1 MKSKTCIEFSSNKIR
16 ITRGKET
23 KKGFTLKHFFTI
35 PLEEECLIESS
46 YDEMVL
52 GDIIKNELKNR
63 RISSKNIVFILSAI
77 PNMLVREI
85 DIPKVS
91 TKNTYE
97 IVKQEASKY
106 FPINLDNYVI
116 DYKLIKIFQDKN
128 VKKQKLICIA
138 IPKFL
143 IEKLIKIADYGELKL
158 EKIDVEINAL
168 SKYLNHY
175 QTIKSNIS
183 KVPNIICAVQDTY
196 ITMIVIKD
204 GVIKMSK
211 TNLYP
216 SVLNKLSL
224 IEENLSTSEE
234 YISEAATSKEFY
246 ENNNVLSI
254 KEEIVDNIV
263 KYINFYT
270 SNQRE
275 EIETIYITGQI
286 GDKLEL
292 CEMLKQRIECNI
304 ANMNNLDIV
313 LKTKKYKSDDI
324 KKYKVVLGGLLS

>member
-1 MKSKTCIEFSSNKIR
+1 MRNKTCIEFSSNKIR
-16 ITRGKET
+16 IARGKET

-35 PLEEECLIESS
+35 PLEEECLIEST

-63 RISSKNIVFILSAI
+63 RIDSKNIVFVLSAI

-97 IVKQEASKY
+97 IVKQEALKY
-106 FPINLDNYVI
+106 FPINLENYVI

-128 VKKQKLICIA
+128 IKKQKLICIA

-143 IEKLIKIADYGELKL
+143 IEKLVKIADYGDLKL
-158 EKIDVEINAL
+158 EKIDVEVNAL
-168 SKYLNHY
+168 CKYLNHY
-175 QTIKSNIS
+175 QLIKNDIS
-183 KVPNIICAVQDTY
+183 KTANIICTVQDTY
-196 ITMIVIKD
+196 ITMVVIKD

-216 SVLNKLSL
+216 SVLNQLSL
-224 IEENLSTSEE
+224 IEENLSTSDE
-234 YISEAATSKEFY
+234 YISEAAASKEFY
-246 ENNNVLSI
+246 ESNNVLAI
-254 KEEIVDNIV
+254 KEDIADNIV
-263 KYINFYT
+263 KYINFYE

-275 EIETIYITGQI
+275 EIEKIYIAGQI
-286 GDKLEL
+286 GDRLNLHETI
-292 CEMLKQRIECNI
+292 KQKVECSVE
-304 ANMNNLDIV
+304 NMQNVEVV